1 MPVTS
6 YDRKR
11 NAADL
16 SSTLGPLN
24 TTSFL
29 FDDDDKPSLRQGK
42 ASNKTS
48 PPDTKTYLQVLH
60 TADGFPKL
68 IRREENGEQASAP
81 SAALDLALSQA
92 PKSEQQV
99 PERTTG
105 NRHRISLPPN
115 ALSSNGTIAPLNSIL
130 ANAHDAKSATNN
142 RRSMEVK
149 FSAETKRPSLM
160 ASPPRDMPN
169 GVSKTHSSYSTND
182 VPTLKSING
191 DNASGASL
199 TSPSSQPNHLA
210 DTSSSDQSSSTVN
223 QLSSGSTTTTRN
235 SQDLTSLTKSQ
246 ESGSDTLSSHNGYQ
260 GPIGFNTMHSQDAY
274 QMHNY
279 PPNMPHYG
287 QSAPYGGYGMQ
298 GLSNNFSGMSLNGA
312 YSAPGQWP
320 NSMPQ
325 YQQGGYGGYQQF
337 PQNGQVVTG
346 APRYDNIRTT
356 QQRKVQAD
364 EMYNHTTLPDIT
376 GQIYGLCKDQH
387 GCRFLQRKLEERNEQ
402 EVQIIF
408 EEVKDHFTELMVDP
422 FGNYLCQRL
431 LEYANDEQR
440 TVLVENAVPA
450 MTQIALNQHGTR
462 ALQRMIEFI
471 TTPEQ
476 TQLIIDALRCDV
488 VQLIQDLN
496 GNHVIQK
503 CLNHLSSHDAQFIF
517 NAVGHHCVVVGTH
530 RHGCCVL
537 QRCVDHASG
546 GQKGELIGHIID
558 NAFSLVQDPFGNY
571 VVQYILDLSEP
582 AFTEP
587 LCRSFLGSLSILSKQ
602 KFSSNVIEKCIRC
615 AGPETKRMLIQEINT
630 QTELEKLLRD
640 SFANYVVQTAMD
652 FADEETKAQMFDN
665 VRPILPVIRHTPYG
679 RRIASKIQEYDGG
692 SVNGLA
698 QAGMSANSFNSTA
711 ATAPVDVANPHGP
724 FSIPNGRGN
733 RMGMVGPSPAQWP
746 GTNGFGAAPGG
757 PGNFLNSTNAITS
770 PVPQRNQ
777 TYTLLNGTQNYQ
789 NHGFG
794 GAPFHHGPSYQH
806 F

>member
-1 MPVTS
+1 
-6 YDRKR
+6 
-11 NAADL
+11 
-16 SSTLGPLN
+16 
-24 TTSFL
+24 
-29 FDDDDKPSLRQGK
+29 
-42 ASNKTS
+42 
-48 PPDTKTYLQVLH
+48 
-60 TADGFPKL
+60 
-68 IRREENGEQASAP
+68 
-81 SAALDLALSQA
+81 
-92 PKSEQQV
+92 
-99 PERTTG
+99 
-105 NRHRISLPPN
+105 
-115 ALSSNGTIAPLNSIL
+115 
-130 ANAHDAKSATNN
+130 
-142 RRSMEVK
+142 
-149 FSAETKRPSLM
+149 
-160 ASPPRDMPN
+160 
-169 GVSKTHSSYSTND
+169 
-182 VPTLKSING
+182 
-191 DNASGASL
+191 
-199 TSPSSQPNHLA
+199 
-210 DTSSSDQSSSTVN
+210 
-223 QLSSGSTTTTRN
+223 
-235 SQDLTSLTKSQ
+235 
-246 ESGSDTLSSHNGYQ
+246 
-260 GPIGFNTMHSQDAY
+260 
-274 QMHNY
+274 
-279 PPNMPHYG
+279 
-287 QSAPYGGYGMQ
+287 
-298 GLSNNFSGMSLNGA
+298 
-312 YSAPGQWP
+312 
-320 NSMPQ
+320 
-325 YQQGGYGGYQQF
+325 
-337 PQNGQVVTG
+337 
-346 APRYDNIRTT
+346 
-356 QQRKVQAD
+356 
-364 EMYNHTTLPDIT
+364 
-376 GQIYGLCKDQH
+376 
-387 GCRFLQRKLEERNEQ
+387 LQRKLEERNEQ
-402 EVQIIF
+402 ELQIIF
-408 EEVKDHFTELMVDP
+408 EEVKIHFTELMVDP

-546 GQKGELIGHIID
+546 VQKGELIGHIID

-615 AGPETKRMLIQEINT
+615 AGPETKRLLIQEINN

-665 VRPILPVIRHTPYG
+665 VRPILPAIRHTPYG

-692 SVNGLA
+692 SVNSLA
-698 QAGMSANSFNSTA
+698 QAGMSANSFNATA
-711 ATAPVDVANPHGP
+711 STAPVDVANPHGP

-746 GTNGFGAAPGG
+746 GSNGFGAAPGGLGG

-794 GAPFHHGPSYQH
+794 GAAFHHGPSYQH

>member
-29 FDDDDKPSLRQGK
+29 FDDDDKPSARQSK
-42 ASNKTS
+42 VTQKTS

-60 TADGFPKL
+60 DADGFPKL
-68 IRREENGEQASAP
+68 IRFPENGEPVSAP

-105 NRHRISLPPN
+105 NRHRISLPPS
-115 ALSSNGTIAPLNSIL
+115 ALSSNGSIAPLNGIL
-130 ANAHDAKSATNN
+130 ANAHDAKPAANN

-160 ASPPRDMPN
+160 ASPPHDMPN
-169 GVSKTHSSYSTND
+169 GASKAQASYSTND
-182 VPTLKSING
+182 IPTLKSING
-191 DNASGASL
+191 DGSNSSGASM
-199 TSPSSQPNHLA
+199 TSPSSQPNNLTDA
-210 DTSSSDQSSSTVN
+210 SSDQSNSTLN
-223 QLSSGSTTTTRN
+223 QLSSGSASNRQ
-235 SQDLTSLTKSQ
+235 SQDFSSITKSYD
-246 ESGSDTLSSHNGYQ
+246 SNSDILSSQNGYQ
-260 GPIGFNTMHSQDAY
+260 GPVGLMPSQDHV
-274 QMHNY
+274 HNF
-279 PPNMPHYG
+279 PPSMPQYG
-287 QSAPYGGYGMQ
+287 QQPFYGGYGMNAVT
-298 GLSNNFSGMSLNGA
+298 NNFSGMSLNGGYGA
-312 YSAPGQWP
+312 QGQWAH
-320 NSMPQ
+320 SVSQ
-325 YQQGGYGGYQQF
+325 YQQGGYSSYSGYH
-337 PQNGQVVTG
+337 QNGQVLPG
-346 APRYDNIRTT
+346 ASRFDRAT
-356 QQRKVQAD
+356 QQRKTQAD
-364 EMYNHTTLPDIT
+364 DMYNHTTIPDIS
-376 GQIYGLCKDQH
+376 GQIYSLCKDQH

-402 EVQIIF
+402 EIQIIF

-440 TVLVENAVPA
+440 TALVENAVPA

-471 TTPEQ
+471 NTQEQ
-476 TQLIIDALRCDV
+476 TELIISALKFDV

-503 CLNHLSSHDAQFIF
+503 CLNHLSPQDAQFIF
-517 NAVGHHCVVVGTH
+517 DAVGTHCVIVGTH

-546 GQKGELIGHIID
+546 LQKGALISHIID

-587 LCRSFLGSLSILSKQ
+587 LCLSFATSISFLSKQ

-615 AGPETKRMLIQEINT
+615 AGPETKRLLIQEINS
-630 QTELEKLLRD
+630 QGELERLLRD

-652 FADEETKAQMFDN
+652 FADEETKAQMYDN
-665 VRPILPVIRHTPYG
+665 IRPILPAIRHTPHG
-679 RRIASKIQEYDGG
+679 RRIAAKIQEHDGG
-692 SVNGLA
+692 TISMP
-698 QAGMSANSFNSTA
+698 AGMSASNFNSTA
-711 ATAPVDVANPHGP
+711 GAAPVDPQGP
-724 FSIPNGRGN
+724 FSIPNGRAN
-733 RMGMVGPSPAQWP
+733 RMGMVGPPAQWP
-746 GTNGFGAAPGG
+746 GNNPFGAVPGASG
-757 PGNFLNSTNAITS
+757 GTFLNSSNHISS

-789 NHGFG
+789 NHGYS
-794 GAPFHHGPSYQH
+794 APSWGPGYQH